1 MTSPWIEL
9 AGRLHPAFLH
19 LPIGLWVGIG
29 ALEYGAVLLRRDV
42 ARGAVSA
49 LAWLSAVCGIAAGV
63 SGWILGGSGEYAGDL
78 VESHKWFGIG
88 TTALG
93 LVAAVL
99 SHRTGRGPFRIVLLA
114 TLGVCGWA
122 GHLGGSLTHGE
133 EFLSKPIARILKGD
147 PEVHEAEETASDL
160 STYAGVV
167 APILERTCTSCHG
180 AQKQKGGLALHD
192 KDAILAGGDTGPSIE
207 PGNAKASLMI
217 ERMHLPLED
226 EDRMPPE
233 GKPQPSAQEIAI
245 LEQWI
250 AAGAPFE
257 GKVAGIDKPTDV
269 VAEPVIDHT
278 APVQPASTE
287 AVAALRN
294 NLVHVQLIANGAPQ
308 LWIDFS
314 ATAANVD
321 DAMARKLLEPVVRQ
335 VGELGLARATVTDKL
350 MPLFARMS
358 SLRRLDMR
366 QTGVGSDGIEELAQL
381 PKLEELVLAQT
392 KVDDAVVESLAAMP
406 ALQRVYLWNTKVT
419 GEALMKLRQQKP
431 TLRIETGADETASV
445 LEIEPP
451 PPGTAP
457 AAPAPKGLEPVNDV
471 CPVSGTA
478 VDPKFTVVHEG
489 KVVGFCCPNCPKTF
503 WTDPAKYP
511 VKAR

>member
-29 ALEYGAVLLRRDV
+29 ALEYGAMLLRRE
-42 ARGAVSA
+42 APRGATST
-49 LAWLSAVCGIAAGV
+49 LAWLAALSGVAAGV
-63 SGWILGGSGEYAGDL
+63 SGWILAGSGDYSGDL
-78 VESHKWFGIG
+78 VESHKWYGIA
-88 TTALG
+88 TTVLG
-93 LVAAVL
+93 IVAAVL
-99 SHRTGRGPFRIVLLA
+99 SHQSGRTMFRIVLLA
-114 TLGVCGWA
+114 TLGVCSVG
-122 GHLGGSLTHGE
+122 GHLGGRLTHGE
-133 EFLSKPIARILKGD
+133 DFLAKPIARILHGAAD
-147 PEVHEAEETASDL
+147 PHEAEETPADL

-167 APILERTCTSCHG
+167 APILERTCVSCHG
-180 AQKQKGGLALHD
+180 EQKQKGGLALHT
-192 KDAILAGGDTGPSIE
+192 KDAILAGGDTGPTLE
-207 PGNAKASLMI
+207 PGDPKASLLV
-217 ERMHLPLED
+217 ERMHLPLDD

-257 GKVAGIDKPTDV
+257 GKVAGIGKPTDV
-269 VAEPVIDHT
+269 VAEPVIDHA
-278 APVQPASTE
+278 APVAAASGE
-287 AVAALRN
+287 AISALRN
-294 NLVHVQLIANGAPQ
+294 NLVHVQPLAEGAPQ

-314 ATAANVD
+314 ATAAGVD

-335 VGELGLARATVTDKL
+335 VGELGLARAAISDRL

-358 SLRRLDMR
+358 SLRRLDLR
-366 QTGVGSDGIEELAQL
+366 QTPIGSEGIEELVQL

-392 KVDDAVVESLAAMP
+392 QVDDAVVESLLAMP
-406 ALQRVYLWNTKVT
+406 ALQRVHLWNTKVSA
-419 GEALMKLRQQKP
+419 EAILRLRDQRP
-431 TLRIETGADETASV
+431 TLRVDTGEDPPAGV
-445 LEIEPP
+445 LEVEPP

-478 VDPKFTVVHEG
+478 VDPRFTVVHDG

>member
-9 AGRLHPAFLH
+9 AGRLHPVFLH

-29 ALEYGAVLLRRDV
+29 ALEYGAMLSRRDL
-42 ARGAVSA
+42 ARSAVST
-49 LAWLSAVCGIAAGV
+49 LAWLSALCGIAAGA
-63 SGWILGGSGEYAGDL
+63 SGWILGGSGDYAGDL
-78 VESHKWFGIG
+78 VESHKWFGIA
-88 TTALG
+88 TTSLG
-93 LVAAVL
+93 IVAALL
-99 SHRTGRGPFRIVLLA
+99 SHRTGRGPFRLVLLA

-133 EFLSKPIARILKGD
+133 EFLSKPIARILQGD
-147 PEVHEAEETASDL
+147 PAVHEAEETASDL
-160 STYAGVV
+160 STYAGLV
-167 APILERTCTSCHG
+167 APIFERTCVSCHG
-180 AQKQKGGLALHD
+180 EQKQKGGLALHT
-192 KDAILAGGDTGPSIE
+192 KDAILAGGDTGPAIE

-217 ERMHLPLED
+217 ERMHLPPED

-257 GKVAGIDKPTDV
+257 GKVAGIEKPTDV
-269 VAEPVIDHT
+269 VAEPVIDH
-278 APVQPASTE
+278 AEPVVPANSE

-294 NLVHVQLIANGAPQ
+294 NLVHVQSIATGAPQ
-308 LWIDFS
+308 LWVDFS
-314 ATAANVD
+314 ATAATVD

-335 VGELGLARATVTDKL
+335 VGELGLARANVTDKV

-358 SLRRLDMR
+358 SLRRLDLR
-366 QTGVGSDGIEELAQL
+366 QTGVSSDGIEELAQL
-381 PKLEELVLAQT
+381 PRLEELVLAQT
-392 KVDDAVVESLAAMP
+392 KVDDTVVDSLLAMP
-406 ALQRVYLWNTKVT
+406 ALQRVYLWNTMVT
-419 GEALMKLRQQKP
+419 GEALLRLRQQKP
-431 TLRIETGADETASV
+431 TLHIEHGEAATASV

-457 AAPAPKGLEPVNDV
+457 AAPAPAGLVPVNDV
-471 CPVSGTA
+471 CPVSGTD
-478 VDPKFTVVHEG
+478 VDPRFCVVHDG
-489 KVVGFCCPNCPKTF
+489 KVIGFCCPNCPKTF